1 MMQSTSSPAQAQ
13 AHTAASL
20 KLVLAAIS
28 VTAAFSGWAALSV
41 ARPVPKSNWIND
53 PLVVRANATAKQ
65 FAPQLA
71 PQPIA
76 ITRSSQ

>member
-1 MMQSTSSPAQAQ
+1 MMQNAPSPAQTQ
-13 AHTAASL
+13 AHTAASI
-20 KLVLAAIS
+20 KLMLAAIS

-41 ARPVPKSNWIND
+41 ARPVPKSQWIND
-53 PLVVRANATAKQ
+53 PLVVRVNAPAQK
-65 FAPQLA
+65 FL